1 MHSDF
6 LFFYLGYIFSNNL
19 KCMKKINTILKTQ
32 NIKNPFLSIFLC
44 YLYIIL
50 GIQADFCM
58 KYIMNYIKKQY
69 SLFQFPNQNNL
80 LPLLN

>member
-19 KCMKKINTILKTQ
+19 KCMKKINIIITTQ
-32 NIKNPFLSIFLC
+32 NIQNPFLSIFLC

-50 GIQADFCM
+50 SVQADFCM
-58 KYIMNYIKKQY
+58 KYILNYIKKNAL
-69 SLFQFPNQNNL
+69 LFQFPEQNNSSL
-80 LPLLN
+80 LLN

>member
-19 KCMKKINTILKTQ
+19 KCMKKINTFIQTK
-32 NIKNPFLSIFLC
+32 NIQNPFLSIFLC

-50 GIQADFCM
+50 GIQADFCF
-58 KYIMNYIKKQY
+58 KYIMNYIKKQ
-69 SLFQFPNQNNL
+69 SKLFEFSNQNNL

>member
-19 KCMKKINTILKTQ
+19 KCMKKINTLLKTQ
-32 NIKNPFLSIFLC
+32 DIRNPFLSIFLC

-50 GIQADFCM
+50 TIQADFCL
-58 KYIMNYIKKQY
+58 KYIMNYIKKN
-69 SLFQFPNQNNL
+69 SSFFQFPEQNN
-80 LPLLN
+80 PLLLLN